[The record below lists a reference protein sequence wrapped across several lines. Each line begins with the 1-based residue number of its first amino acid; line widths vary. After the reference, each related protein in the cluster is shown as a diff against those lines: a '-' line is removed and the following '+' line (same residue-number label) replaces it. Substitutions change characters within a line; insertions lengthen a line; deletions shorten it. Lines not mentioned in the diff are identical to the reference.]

1 MSNMDFEFLGTQHVE
16 SVKKCRNTICPAVNW
31 VYLTFS
37 LWLHLQFSFHTS
49 IWLEYH
55 NIMVCLENILSA
67 QKPMRIW
74 ILTFNAGI
82 LCWRS
87 FLWNVEKLCRLLT
100 FSAGFL
106 CCVRYIP
113 DRQKF
118 YCKTDFICC
127 SKPMS
132 DTLTAHFTP
141 LEISAQNWQQHKKVQ
156 TQW

>member
-1 MSNMDFEFLGTQHVE
+1 MSNMDFEFLRKQHVE
-16 SVKKCRNTICPAVNW
+16 SVKKCRNNICPAVNW

-55 NIMVCLENILSA
+55 NVMVCLEIHSVCPKANEDLDFDFQCRNFVLEIIF
-67 QKPMRIW
+67 ME
-74 ILTFNAGI
+74 
-82 LCWRS
+82 CW
-87 FLWNVEKLCRLLT
+87 KLCRLLT

-113 DRQKF
+113 HRQKF

-127 SKPMS
+127 SKPMP
-132 DTLTAHFTP
+132 DTLTAHCTP
-141 LEISAQNWQQHKKVQ
+141 LVISAQNWQQHKKVQ